1 MRGINQRFIDD
12 LNNGDLKEFLRIVK
26 TNNHI
31 DLEIRKNYINLY
43 YMGGNAL
50 RITQK
55 RVGYLFEFDSRYCL
69 NKNDDKQYGYL
80 SNIDKNSAD
89 SFIVAFPTIL
99 NEMRSY
105 FAVKNKPERIFQHNL
120 IKQNQKDLIV
130 LDIEYAG
137 WTSDK
142 RLFRL
147 DMLGLLVTKDGYKL
161 IIFEN
166 KYGSAS
172 IGGNAGLKK
181 HYDDIVSILSYP
193 ESKQEMIGSVI
204 NILNNKNQLGLLD
217 LKLKEEDLV
226 DIEILFVIAGF
237 NHRSKS
243 ISNVVGNLTQSIPAK
258 IIYMNIEDTKIDYTK
273 AKDLF
278 E

>member
-1 MRGINQRFIDD
+1 
-12 LNNGDLKEFLRIVK
+12 
-26 TNNHI
+26 
-31 DLEIRKNYINLY
+31 
-43 YMGGNAL
+43 MGGNAL

-55 RVGYLFEFDSRYCL
+55 KTGYYFEFDSRYCL
-69 NKNDDKQYGYL
+69 HKKDDSQFEYL
-80 SNIDKNSAD
+80 STIDKKSAD
-89 SFIVAFPTIL
+89 GFIKAFPTIL
-99 NEMRSY
+99 SEMKSY

-137 WTSDK
+137 WTQAK
-142 RLFRL
+142 KLFRL
-147 DMLGLLVTKDGYKL
+147 DMLGLLETDHGYKL

-166 KYGSAS
+166 KYGNAT
-172 IGGNAGLKK
+172 IGGNSGLKK
-181 HYDDIVSILSYP
+181 HYDDIVSILNYP
-193 ESKQEMIGSVI
+193 QSKQELIGSVI

-243 ISNVVGNLTQSIPAK
+243 ISNVVGNLTQSVPAK
-258 IIYMNIEDTKIDYTK
+258 IVYMDIEETKIDYMK
-273 AKDLF
+273 AKDFF